1 VADRQQQNVGAAL
14 PFTGPT
20 PGSATPNITC
30 SSISLQLL
38 KLFFTNLL
46 MLLVEET
53 NRYCRQYY
61 DTRGDDNP
69 APQDMYLLLAL
80 ILKMSHDQH
89 DTLKEYWSRD
99 PKK

>member
-1 VADRQQQNVGAAL
+1 VELEDDTWQTGSNRNVGAAL

-46 MLLVEET
+46 MLLLVEET

-61 DTRGDDNP
+61 DIKVMTT
-69 APQDMYLLLAL
+69 
-80 ILKMSHDQH
+80 QH
-89 DTLKEYWSRD
+89 SGRNVPVSCLDLED
-99 PKK
+99 EP